1 MSLHD
6 EYARVTPFEI
16 AFSNGAIVEGLV
28 QEVEAEAAD
37 LGVDPQDP
45 GAFGALSSVGRAVR
59 ILEAPDAGA
68 DAAHELAAL
77 LFQAV
82 HFARAGRSLYLLE
95 TPTTRHLIE
104 VTPSGEPRPPD
115 RAGYLQFPQHLFWMG
130 TEGPGAPESIDGV
143 FWIASDAGVLHLLP
157 VTGLLPDSLSFRA
170 LPLAGAPLGD
180 AERWLVGEVREAG
193 GDFSS
198 SLPGHDLDG
207 LYAMETAGEVLKL
220 VARFFAYLHA
230 APGAGRACR
239 PQHADTA
246 ELGQPGAPGLS
257 PRPSSLPFTSVAL
270 HA

>member
-1 MSLHD
+1 M
-6 EYARVTPFEI
+6 PFEI
-16 AFSNGAIVEGLV
+16 AFSDGAIVEGLV

-59 ILEAPDAGA
+59 MLEAPDAGA

-143 FWIASDAGVLHLLP
+143 FWIASDAGERRAATLRMEEGARTAVHRIRCARRVPRDRRSVL
-157 VTGLLPDSLSFRA
+157 RA
-170 LPLAGAPLGD
+170 RLARSAGEG
-180 AERWLVGEVREAG
+180 RWEEVL
-193 GDFSS
+193 S
-198 SLPGHDLDG
+198 SLDDPALGTDG
-207 LYAMETAGEVLKL
+207 G
-220 VARFFAYLHA
+220 
-230 APGAGRACR
+230 
-239 PQHADTA
+239 
-246 ELGQPGAPGLS
+246 
-257 PRPSSLPFTSVAL
+257 
-270 HA
+270 